1 MKRLVGIVVCLLM
14 AVGSQA
20 QFPHGTTGLLEMPT
34 ADMQKDKTVMIGGG
48 YLHHTVT
55 PPRWNYNTWHYYL
68 NVTIFPWLEVAY
80 ACTLFDEYI
89 PWKPNEPLHLKNQDR
104 NYSVRLRLWKEGWW
118 KKWTPQIVV
127 GSNDVG
133 TSSGENAGTSVGAT
147 GNGFWNRYFLA
158 VTKHVGFSKVGE
170 LGVHASYLY
179 NRRKD
184 NPLNGPA
191 FGANFRFGLPGESF
205 WHKAVNGINLMAEY
219 DSKHVNIGGSYSVWK
234 DRINGF
240 FELSQCKHPSAGIC
254 LKICLK

>member
-1 MKRLVGIVVCLLM
+1 MKKCFLL
-14 AVGSQA
+14 GLLLSCSLCSSA
-20 QFPHGTTGLLEMPT
+20 QFTHGTTGLLEMPT

-55 PPRWNYNTWHYYL
+55 PPRWTYNTWNYYL

-80 ACTLFDEYI
+80 ACTIFDEYL
-89 PWKPNEPLHLKNQDR
+89 PWKPNQPVHMKNQDR

-133 TSSGENAGTSVGAT
+133 TSSGENAGTSVGVT
-147 GNGFWNRYFLA
+147 GNGYWNRYFLA

>member
-20 QFPHGTTGLLEMPT
+20 QFTHGTTGLLEMPT

-133 TSSGENAGTSVGAT
+133 TSSGENAGTSVGGTAT
-147 GNGFWNRYFLA
+147 
-158 VTKHVGFSKVGE
+158 VTGTATSS
-170 LGVHASYLY
+170 L
-179 NRRKD
+179 
-184 NPLNGPA
+184 
-191 FGANFRFGLPGESF
+191 
-205 WHKAVNGINLMAEY
+205 
-219 DSKHVNIGGSYSVWK
+219 
-234 DRINGF
+234 
-240 FELSQCKHPSAGIC
+240 
-254 LKICLK
+254 

>member
-20 QFPHGTTGLLEMPT
+20 QFTHGTTGLLEMPT
-34 ADMQKDKTVMIGGG
+34 ADMQKDKTFMVGGG

-55 PPRWNYNTWHYYL
+55 PPHWTYNTWNYYL
-68 NVTIFPWLEVAY
+68 NVTIFPWLEVSY
-80 ACTLFDEYI
+80 ACTLFDEYL
-89 PWKPNEPLHLKNQDR
+89 PWKPNQPVHMKNQDR
-104 NYSVRLRLWKEGWW
+104 NYSIRLRLWKEGWW